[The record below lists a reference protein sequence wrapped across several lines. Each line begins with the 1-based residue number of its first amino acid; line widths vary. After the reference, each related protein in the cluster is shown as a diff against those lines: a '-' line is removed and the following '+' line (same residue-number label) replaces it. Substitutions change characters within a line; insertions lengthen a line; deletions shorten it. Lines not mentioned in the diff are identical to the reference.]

1 MSARNPDGRFRNHNK
16 PIVLSADMLRS
27 RWLEGEV
34 LRLKRLGSATKRSRC
49 RSPRSVAGR
58 GPPHS
63 ATRRCYLPTGLHD
76 HRYGL
81 SCGSETGAKTRA
93 QIRGGRDASPGH

>member
-1 MSARNPDGRFRNHNK
+1 MSARNPDGRFRNHNT

-58 GPPHS
+58 GPPSLRYQKMLPSHRT
-63 ATRRCYLPTGLHD
+63 TR
-76 HRYGL
+76 
-81 SCGSETGAKTRA
+81 
-93 QIRGGRDASPGH
+93 SPLWVVMRL